1 MSNEVPVTRRKF
13 LATTARRGLEFT
25 AAATLTWQVLSA
37 CATIPAT
44 SSLTGNKARDSL
56 TQTIARI
63 PVEDTKKTREL
74 QKNKYLE
81 EIAGVQVHYQ
91 TEPDMFPEHWN
102 KPPATTEAESLMESE
117 IERTSG
123 ILRKALDK
131 YPDGFLERHLERIY
145 ALHALYF
152 DGAEVGGSNSSTRKS
167 VYITNNGRY
176 KYPEQY
182 IEETFH
188 HELSSILWK
197 KFGKKKFDI
206 HAWRQ
211 INPPGFDYSDKYTG
225 GLNTAKEGKSSLKR
239 DVGLLQQGF
248 LNEYAQSNIENDFNE
263 FLAKMFLNDGT
274 FWQDIESYERLKA
287 KVDLVMDFYHSI
299 DPRFTLEYF
308 KKVSTQ
314 QF

>member
-167 VYITNNGRY
+167 VYITNKGGHRY
-176 KYPEQY
+176 SERY
-182 IEETFH
+182 IEGAAH
-188 HELSSILWK
+188 HEFSSILWK
-197 KFGKKKFDI
+197 RFGKKKFDI
-206 HAWRQ
+206 SSWRR

-225 GLNTAKEGKSSLKR
+225 GLNTAKEGKSSLR
-239 DVGLLQQGF
+239 IDPTLFPEGF
-248 LNEYAQSNIENDFNE
+248 LCSYSKSAIVNDFNM
-263 FLAKMFLNDGT
+263 LAQTMFDNDGT